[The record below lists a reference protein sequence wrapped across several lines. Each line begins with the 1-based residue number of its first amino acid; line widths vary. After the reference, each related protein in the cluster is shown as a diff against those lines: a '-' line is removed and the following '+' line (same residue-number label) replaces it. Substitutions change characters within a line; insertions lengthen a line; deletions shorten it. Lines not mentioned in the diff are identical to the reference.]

1 MASSSL
7 EGAQEVV
14 TRILKDFAQ
23 LLVLGTLSI
32 LCLAAVGYLARWL
45 PTWVAFTCLG
55 IMFLGIAITW
65 VPRYPWRMGWALV
78 LGVSCGIGGAFTA
91 STERKVESAHEYGPV
106 PLSTVIDNP
115 DHEAF
120 FLRDVRFGDV
130 EFEYTRCGEE
140 DCYDEVLLS
149 IQAKA
154 SGSDVPIQHWILA
167 SQDAMFDDQFIFS
180 RIALTYHAPD
190 ELETACVVSGKR
202 CIGHD
207 DAHFFEPILP
217 PSRVKESS
225 DGDDPLEVILILLGV
240 FWVGPVVVG
249 AGWAGWRHAHPS
261 T

>member
-1 MASSSL
+1 L
-7 EGAQEVV
+7 EGTEESV
-14 TRILKDFAQ
+14 TRILKDFS
-23 LLVLGTLSI
+23 LLLILGIISI
-32 LCLAAVGYLARWL
+32 MCLGAMGYMARWV
-45 PTWVAFTCLG
+45 PTWVALT
-55 IMFLGIAITW
+55 FLGAGTIGFGVALI
-65 VPRYPWRMGWALV
+65 PRYRWWIAWAIL
-78 LGVSCGIGGAFTA
+78 LGLTCGIGEAVTG

-140 DCYDEVLLS
+140 DCYDEVLVS
-149 IQAKA
+149 IQAKD

-167 SQDAMFDDQFIFS
+167 SQDSIFDDQFIFS

-190 ELETACVVSGKR
+190 ELETACRVSNKR
-202 CIGHD
+202 CLGHD
-207 DAHFFEPILP
+207 EAHFFEPMLP
-217 PSRVKESS
+217 PSRVKESP

-240 FWVGPVVVG
+240 FWVGPIVVG
-249 AGWAGWRHAHPS
+249 AGWAGWRHAHAS